1 MNFVNDK
8 KGFLLALIF
17 VFGLAAFMMLRPFTS
32 FLLGAVILAFI
43 LHKPHKYLE
52 KYTGEKISAFI
63 LTISSIL
70 LAIIPLLIVGA
81 AVVDDAQGVVKGI
94 NTTDVIDFDL
104 IELQIEE
111 LTGTEID
118 IQSKI
123 TSGLSSITSGAFGG
137 LSKAINFAASLTLGL
152 SLTLFLVYYLI
163 KDGVEFVEWIKDVSP
178 LPEDIED
185 NLVEELSFTT
195 SAVLKGHLLVA
206 LAQGVIAGIGLVIFG
221 IPNAFFW
228 TFIMVLLSIIPIIGS
243 SLIWIPA
250 AVYLII
256 TGSTFSG
263 VALLVYGFVV
273 VGMTDNFLRPI
284 VVDDEADLHP
294 AVIII
299 GVLGG
304 VTVFGAPGLF
314 IGPISFGA
322 LKSALTVFIEHYEEL

>member
-1 MNFVNDK
+1 VNDK

-17 VFGLAAFMMLRPFTS
+17 TFGLAAFMMLRPFTS

-43 LHKPHKYLE
+43 LHKPHKFLR
-52 KYTGEKISAFI
+52 KYTGDKISSLL
-63 LTISSIL
+63 LTLSSIV

-81 AVVDDAQGVVKGI
+81 AVVDDAQGVIKGV
-94 NTTDVIDFDL
+94 NTTDVVDFEL
-104 IELQIEE
+104 IEVQIEE
-111 LTGTEID
+111 LTGTNID

-123 TSGLSSITSGAFGG
+123 TSGLSAVTSGAFGG

-152 SLTLFLVYYLI
+152 SLALFLVYYLI
-163 KDGVEFVEWIKDVSP
+163 KDGKEFVGWIKDVSP

-185 NLVEELSFTT
+185 NLIEELSFTT

-206 LAQGVIAGIGLVIFG
+206 IAQGMIAGIGLVLVG

-228 TFIMVLLSIIPIIGS
+228 TFVMVLLSIVPLIGS
-243 SLIWIPA
+243 AFIWLPA
-250 AVYLII
+250 AFYLIFS
-256 TGSTFSG
+256 GSTFAG
-263 VALLVYGFVV
+263 VALLIYGFVV
-273 VGMTDNFLRPI
+273 VGATDNFLRPI

-294 AVIII
+294 AVVII

-322 LKSALTVFIEHYEEL
+322 LKSALTVFIEHYEDL

>member
-1 MNFVNDK
+1 MNDK

-43 LHKPHKYLE
+43 LHKPHKYLK
-52 KYTGEKISAFI
+52 KYTGEKLSALL
-63 LTISSIL
+63 LTLSSII
-70 LAIIPLLIVGA
+70 LAIIPLLIIGA
-81 AVVDDAQGVVKGI
+81 AVVDDAQGVIQGV

-104 IELQIEE
+104 IEYQIEE
-111 LTGTEID
+111 LTGTNVD

-123 TSGLSSITSGAFGG
+123 TSGLSSVASGTFGG
-137 LSKAINFAASLTLGL
+137 VSRAINFAAGLTLGL
-152 SLTLFLVYYLI
+152 SLALFVVYYLI
-163 KDGVEFVEWIKDVSP
+163 KDGKGFVNWIKEVSP
-178 LPEDIED
+178 LPEEIED
-185 NLVEELSFTT
+185 NLIQEMSFTT

-206 LAQGVIAGIGLVIFG
+206 IAQGVIAGLGLVIFG

-228 TFIMVLLSIIPIIGS
+228 TFVMVLLSIVPLIGS
-243 SLIWIPA
+243 AFIWIPA
-250 AVYLII
+250 AGYLLVS
-256 TGSTFSG
+256 GSTASG
-263 VALLVYGFVV
+263 VALLIYGFVV
-273 VGMTDNFLRPI
+273 VGMTDNFLRPM

-322 LKSALTVFIEHYEEL
+322 LNSVLTVFIEHYEDL